1 MHKQRPSNKSVWDA
15 KSVWLGPGGALPR
28 DEGSGKFPGTL
39 EPIGGGVGGERRQ
52 DLALETDFHISDE
65 TCQSLI
71 FGLDR
76 NWGRWMTDHIGE
88 P

>member
-1 MHKQRPSNKSVWDA
+1 MHKQRPSNKSVWDV
-15 KSVWLGPGGALPR
+15 KSVWLGPGGALPGMR
-28 DEGSGKFPGTL
+28 GQETSQAHWSLLGSS
-39 EPIGGGVGGERRQ
+39 GGERRQ

-65 TCQSLI
+65 TCQLLI

>member
-1 MHKQRPSNKSVWDA
+1 M
-15 KSVWLGPGGALPR
+15 
-28 DEGSGKFPGTL
+28 
-39 EPIGGGVGGERRQ
+39 GGERRQ

-65 TCQSLI
+65 TCQLLI